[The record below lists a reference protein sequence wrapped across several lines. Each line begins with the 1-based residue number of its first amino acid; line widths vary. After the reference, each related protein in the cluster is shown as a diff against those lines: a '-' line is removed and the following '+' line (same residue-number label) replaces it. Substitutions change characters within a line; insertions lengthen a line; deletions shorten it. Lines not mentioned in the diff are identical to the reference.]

1 MDDDVQVRVLFA
13 VLLFCYLF
21 VNKDNYRDLF
31 LSLSDFDVVP
41 ITSEKRVQSSQVIHF
56 DTITFLTS

>member
-41 ITSEKRVQSSQVIHF
+41 ITSG
-56 DTITFLTS
+56 